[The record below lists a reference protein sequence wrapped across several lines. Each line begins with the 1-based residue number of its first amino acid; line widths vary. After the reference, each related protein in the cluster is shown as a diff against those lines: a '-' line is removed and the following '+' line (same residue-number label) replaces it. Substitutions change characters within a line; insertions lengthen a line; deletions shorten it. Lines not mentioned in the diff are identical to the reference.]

1 MTASLG
7 GLFLD
12 AMVWSEWG
20 FLIYLFILSSLYFFL
35 VMVGLVEMLRH
46 RATGGR
52 VEDSGALNSSLLVP
66 PVSVLAPAYNEA
78 VTIRESVKA
87 LLALSYP
94 EHEVIVI
101 NDGSTDQTLQLL
113 IEEFHLYRSARYSG
127 EGLKTKPVR
136 AIYESMDP
144 IRLIVVDKENGG
156 KADALNAG
164 INAAKYPLICSVD
177 ADSLLE
183 QDALI
188 RIARRFLLDPER
200 VLAVGGIVRI
210 ANGCATASGRVI
222 DVNLPRS
229 WLARFQV
236 VEYLRAFLGGRVAF
250 STSNCL
256 LVVSGAFGLFKKWA
270 VLAAGGYDPRTVG
283 EDMELI
289 VRLHRWARERKMDY
303 RIVFQPDPVC
313 WTEAPESLRV
323 LKKQRNRWQ
332 RGTIETLWKHR
343 AMVARPGYGLLGFL
357 ALPCFVLFEG
367 LGPLVESA
375 GYVITALG
383 LSLGIFAPRIAILFF
398 IAAVVNGI
406 VLSGACVVL
415 GELSTRRYPRVSNVL
430 SLLVAAVGENFGFR
444 QLLTLWR
451 AQAFWD
457 LWKGKKSWGTME
469 RTGFSRAS
477 YEMDRI

>member
-236 VEYLRAFLGGRVAF
+236 VEYLRSFLFGRTGWHLLGG
-250 STSNCL
+250 TL
-256 LVVSGAFGLFKKWA
+256 IVSGAFAIFHRATALETEIYFGRVGMRVVGA
-270 VLAAGGYDPRTVG
+270 ALARLPAGDGHIALPHLA
-283 EDMELI
+283 EDFLDVFLGVENLLHPK
-289 VRLHRWARERKMDY
+289 VEYQHRAALHRFAAMM
-303 RIVFQPDPVC
+303 
-313 WTEAPESLRV
+313 EAPESPRQARGWALR
-323 LKKQRNRWQ
+323 Q
-332 RGTIETLWKHR
+332 
-343 AMVARPGYGLLGFL
+343 
-357 ALPCFVLFEG
+357 
-367 LGPLVESA
+367 
-375 GYVITALG
+375 TAINCA
-383 LSLGIFAPRIAILFF
+383 SST
-398 IAAVVNGI
+398 AV
-406 VLSGACVVL
+406 
-415 GELSTRRYPRVSNVL
+415 
-430 SLLVAAVGENFGFR
+430 
-444 QLLTLWR
+444 
-451 AQAFWD
+451 
-457 LWKGKKSWGTME
+457 
-469 RTGFSRAS
+469 
-477 YEMDRI
+477 